1 MVINSRD
8 KWPTANGEKFTVE
21 KIALVTYQVEH
32 QEDGSV
38 HYNVVQAVN
47 DEEAVGNYGGTD

>member
-8 KWPTANGEKFTVE
+8 KWPTADGEKFTVE

-38 HYNVVQAVN
+38 HYNVVQDGEV
-47 DEEAVGNYGGTD
+47 VGNYGGTD